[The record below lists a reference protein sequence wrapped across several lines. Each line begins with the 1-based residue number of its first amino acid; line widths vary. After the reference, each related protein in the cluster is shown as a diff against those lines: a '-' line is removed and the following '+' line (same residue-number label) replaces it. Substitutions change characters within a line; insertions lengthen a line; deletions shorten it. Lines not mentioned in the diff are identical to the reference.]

1 VVLIAR
7 TGALLPLGLVGLGL
21 VTCIPATAMGL
32 CQNGAKRV
40 VAYSTCSQLGYMM
53 VSHGLGQSS
62 LALAHLLTHACFKA
76 ALFLGAGSVIH
87 ATAAT
92 QDQRRYG
99 SVGVVPLP
107 ATVATLT
114 PGWAISGGLL
124 YQRRRF
130 GSGLGGHGT
139 PGSYATP

>member
-1 VVLIAR
+1 MVLIAR

-21 VTCIPATAMGL
+21 VTCISAAAMGL

-62 LALAHLLTHACFKA
+62 LALAHLLTHACFEA

-114 PGWAISGGLL
+114 LAAVSGRLL
-124 YQRRRF
+124 DQRWRF
-130 GSGLGGHGT
+130 GRELGGHGT

>member
-1 VVLIAR
+1 
-7 TGALLPLGLVGLGL
+7 
-21 VTCIPATAMGL
+21 MG
-32 CQNGAKRV
+32 
-40 VAYSTCSQLGYMM
+40 
-53 VSHGLGQSS
+53 
-62 LALAHLLTHACFKA
+62 
-76 ALFLGAGSVIH
+76 LFLGAGSVIH

-114 PGWAISGGLL
+114 LAAVSGRLL
-124 YQRRRF
+124 YQRWRF
-130 GSGLGGHGT
+130 GRELGGHGT